1 MLIEFDLPKGG
12 TLIAEVDE
20 VKRAGPRPAGVGDS
34 AIERATVGLEQA
46 IAKVRPF
53 AELLLTQLKG
63 LSSEPTEVEV
73 EFGIKLNA
81 EAGALIAK
89 TGAEANCKVTL
100 NWKKSDGAKKA
111 SGVTS

>member
-1 MLIEFDLPKGG
+1 MRRLVKFELPQGG

-20 VKRAGPRPAGVGDS
+20 PERAGPRPAGVGE
-34 AIERATVGLEQA
+34 AIDRATVGLEQA

-63 LSSEPTEVEV
+63 LSSEPTEIGV

-89 TGAEANCKVTL
+89 TGAEGNCKVTL
-100 NWKKSDGAKKA
+100 NWKQTPEKPTKS
-111 SGVTS
+111 TS